1 MAQYL
6 LYILG
11 SFAVS
16 MVCGFLAIPMIVRF
30 CKKKNLYDQP
40 GTRKIHKCGVPR
52 LGGTCF
58 LPSMLLAF
66 LIAMLTLNGAVQGN
80 EITISLWSVCFFV
93 SLLLVYAVPAS
104 KFVVQVVAASLLPA
118 SGLYI
123 NNMYGFLGIYELP
136 YYVGAPLTVFAIVFI
151 DNAMNL
157 IDGIDGLSG
166 GLSLIAL
173 GGFLYC
179 FAREGVWTYCI
190 LIAGLMGVLVAFL
203 YFNITGGKNNK
214 MKDQYGRT
222 IDYLRISVT
231 DRCNLRCTYCM
242 PEEGITCIPH
252 EEILRYEEMEQ
263 ICRIM
268 AEMGLKHI
276 KVTGGEPLVR
286 KGISGFIRTL
296 KEIPGIETVTLT
308 TNGILL
314 ESMAEELASAG
325 IDGINV
331 SLDTLDEEA
340 FRAITRGGD
349 VKRVLA
355 GLRKMHQYPQITLK
369 INCVLG
375 GKNWKKNHASSS

>member
-93 SLLLVYAVPAS
+93 SLLLVYAVGLIDDVVGLKPAS

-214 MKDQYGRT
+214 MKIFMGDSGSLT
-222 IDYLRISVT
+222 L
-231 DRCNLRCTYCM
+231 
-242 PEEGITCIPH
+242 GF
-252 EEILRYEEMEQ
+252 ILGFLLVKFSMDN
-263 ICRIM
+263 
-268 AEMGLKHI
+268 
-276 KVTGGEPLVR
+276 PLVMPYR
-286 KGISGFIRTL
+286 RDSLMLSYTLLAIPILDVVRVIIVRTL
-296 KEIPGIETVTLT
+296 H
-308 TNGILL
+308 
-314 ESMAEELASAG
+314 
-325 IDGINV
+325 
-331 SLDTLDEEA
+331 
-340 FRAITRGGD
+340 
-349 VKRVLA
+349 
-355 GLRKMHQYPQITLK
+355 RKPIF
-369 INCVLG
+369 G
-375 GKNWKKNHASSS
+375 ADKNHIHHKLMRTGMTQHQALVCILAMAVGYIALNQALFGFFYFSSVVAFDIVVWLAIHFVINNFVSRNGQKVFSSEGGND

>member
-1 MAQYL
+1 
-6 LYILG
+6 
-11 SFAVS
+11 
-16 MVCGFLAIPMIVRF
+16 
-30 CKKKNLYDQP
+30 
-40 GTRKIHKCGVPR
+40 
-52 LGGTCF
+52 
-58 LPSMLLAF
+58 
-66 LIAMLTLNGAVQGN
+66 
-80 EITISLWSVCFFV
+80 
-93 SLLLVYAVPAS
+93 
-104 KFVVQVVAASLLPA
+104 
-118 SGLYI
+118 
-123 NNMYGFLGIYELP
+123 
-136 YYVGAPLTVFAIVFI
+136 
-151 DNAMNL
+151 
-157 IDGIDGLSG
+157 
-166 GLSLIAL
+166 
-173 GGFLYC
+173 
-179 FAREGVWTYCI
+179 
-190 LIAGLMGVLVAFL
+190 
-203 YFNITGGKNNK
+203 

-375 GKNWKKNHASSS
+375 GENWKKNAVSVAELAKNHPIHVRFIEHMPIGREPEKEAKREEQVRVVLETVYGPSILCEKPMGFGPSVYYHFEGFLGKIGFISAVSHKFCSGCNRIRLTADGRLRMCLQSGNSTDLKAVLRGENPEGLESVIQKSVYEKPREHHFDKESIETVSMSQIGG